1 MTELKSTQELL
12 NYAESVNQAIYGEG
26 ITRMNYT
33 SDHPYQGAD
42 IDTLKELVDSDL
54 VKKQVRDFEKALMN
68 EIKPMYD
75 QFLVD
80 TPVKVTKGSKEKR
93 GIEGFIIHAQ
103 DPLQGS
109 GKALFVYDV
118 LTHKSCMVRSSATK
132 ARIPK
137 AGERDILK
145 ETYAMCKHLS
155 GAYTNGVRVEL
166 KADTSRK
173 GVITKSAHLDPNL
186 KESGFFQ
193 VNVQWND
200 HQSPS
205 NGTYILTE
213 LNRL

>member
-1 MTELKSTQELL
+1 MNRTELLA
-12 NYAESVNQAIYGEG
+12 YAESVHLAIFDKP
-26 ITRMNYT
+26 IQRMSYT

-42 IDTLKELVDSDL
+42 IDTLKELVDADL
-54 VKKQVRDFEKALMN
+54 VKKQVRAFEKDLMS
-68 EIKPMYD
+68 EIQPMYD
-75 QFLVD
+75 QYKVD
-80 TPVKVTKGSKEKR
+80 TPVKVTKGSKDKR
-93 GIEGFIIHAQ
+93 GIEGFILHAQ
-103 DPLQGS
+103 EPLQGS

-118 LTHKSCMVRSSATK
+118 LTNKSCMVRSSATK

-186 KESGFFQ
+186 AGSGFFL